1 MDQGMTLPNMKLN
14 YNYCLLQICR
24 KAYDYNVLSRNI
36 GLQEEPSEEAEDEA
50 ELRSSGEAEED
61 IVPLYLHIPRS
72 AGCPKFCISLKV
84 EITRA
89 GRQIKQHCRK
99 SFICK
104 TKR

>member
-1 MDQGMTLPNMKLN
+1 MFVT
-14 YNYCLLQICR
+14 IR

-36 GLQEEPSEEAEDEA
+36 GLQEEPSEEAEDE
-50 ELRSSGEAEED
+50 EEMRSSEEAEED

>member
-1 MDQGMTLPNMKLN
+1 MCVT
-14 YNYCLLQICR
+14 IR

-50 ELRSSGEAEED
+50 ELRSSGEAEMED

-89 GRQIKQHCRK
+89 GRQIKQQCRK

>member
-1 MDQGMTLPNMKLN
+1 MSCVT
-14 YNYCLLQICR
+14 IR

-36 GLQEEPSEEAEDEA
+36 GLQEEPSEEAEEDEA
-50 ELRSSGEAEED
+50 ELRSSEKAEED

>member
-1 MDQGMTLPNMKLN
+1 MFVT
-14 YNYCLLQICR
+14 IR

-36 GLQEEPSEEAEDEA
+36 GLQEEPSEEAEEEEA
-50 ELRSSGEAEED
+50 EMRSSGEEVED

-89 GRQIKQHCRK
+89 GRQIKQQCRK

>member
-1 MDQGMTLPNMKLN
+1 MFVT
-14 YNYCLLQICR
+14 IR

-36 GLQEEPSEEAEDEA
+36 GLQEEPSLEAEEEEA
-50 ELRSSGEAEED
+50 ELRSSEEAEED

-89 GRQIKQHCRK
+89 GRQIKQQCRK